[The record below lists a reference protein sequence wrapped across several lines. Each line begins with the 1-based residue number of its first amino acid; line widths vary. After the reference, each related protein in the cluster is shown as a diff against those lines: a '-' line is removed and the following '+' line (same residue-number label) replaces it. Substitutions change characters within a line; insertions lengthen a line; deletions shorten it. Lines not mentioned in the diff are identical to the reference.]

1 MTVKSPRVVLNF
13 TSYFSGA
20 FSFNVAG
27 FNKLPAFAAGA
38 GAADGAVAAGFDS
51 AGAGTG
57 AAVGGAVSAG
67 LVSASGCFVL
77 QPTSSSTIAADTHH
91 MALRME
97 FSPFT
102 GSSPLKSA
110 VTFCYSFPGSRA
122 QLFSLSATYFHRESC
137 EYRSPNILFA
147 TA

>member
-20 FSFNVAG
+20 FSLNVAG

-51 AGAGTG
+51 AGVGAG
-57 AAVGGAVSAG
+57 AAVGGGVSTFAVSAG
-67 LVSASGCFVL
+67 LVSPSGCFVL
-77 QPTSSSTIAADTHH
+77 QPTSSSITAADTHH
-91 MALRME
+91 IALRME

-102 GSSPLKSA
+102 GSSPQK
-110 VTFCYSFPGSRA
+110 
-122 QLFSLSATYFHRESC
+122 
-137 EYRSPNILFA
+137 I
-147 TA
+147 

>member
-51 AGAGTG
+51 AGAGAG
-57 AAVGGAVSAG
+57 AAGCRGVFTFSVSAG
-67 LVSASGCFVL
+67 IVSASGCVIL
-77 QPTSSSTIAADTHH
+77 ATTRMSTTAAVQ
-91 MALRME
+91 
-97 FSPFT
+97 SYNVPSI
-102 GSSPLKSA
+102 G
-110 VTFCYSFPGSRA
+110 SFP
-122 QLFSLSATYFHRESC
+122 
-137 EYRSPNILFA
+137 
-147 TA
+147 

>member
-20 FSFNVAG
+20 FSFNVAR

-38 GAADGAVAAGFDS
+38 GAADGAASPGFDS
-51 AGAGTG
+51 TGVGAG
-57 AAVGGAVSAG
+57 AAVGGGVSTFAVSAG

-77 QPTSSSTIAADTHH
+77 QPTSISTTAAGTHH

-97 FSPFT
+97 
-102 GSSPLKSA
+102 SS
-110 VTFCYSFPGSRA
+110 
-122 QLFSLSATYFHRESC
+122 
-137 EYRSPNILFA
+137 
-147 TA
+147 

>member
-38 GAADGAVAAGFDS
+38 DGAMAAGFDS
-51 AGAGTG
+51 AAGAG
-57 AAVGGAVSAG
+57 AAVGGGVSTFAVSAG

-77 QPTSSSTIAADTHH
+77 QPTNSSTTAADTHH
-91 MALRME
+91 IALRME

-102 GSSPLKSA
+102 GSSS
-110 VTFCYSFPGSRA
+110 
-122 QLFSLSATYFHRESC
+122 
-137 EYRSPNILFA
+137 
-147 TA
+147 

>member
-51 AGAGTG
+51 AGGGAGG
-57 AAVGGAVSAG
+57 AVGGGVSAFVVFAG
-67 LVSASGCFVL
+67 LGSASGCFVL
-77 QPTSSSTIAADTHH
+77 QPTNSTTAADHH
-91 MALRME
+91 HNAPPQE
-97 FSPFT
+97 VSPF
-102 GSSPLKSA
+102 
-110 VTFCYSFPGSRA
+110 SR
-122 QLFSLSATYFHRESC
+122 FG
-137 EYRSPNILFA
+137 P
-147 TA
+147 

>member
-1 MTVKSPRVVLNF
+1 MRVKSPRVVLNF

-51 AGAGTG
+51 AAGAG
-57 AAVGGAVSAG
+57 AAVGGGVSTFAVSAG

-77 QPTSSSTIAADTHH
+77 QPTSSSTAADTHN

-102 GSSPLKSA
+102 GSSP
-110 VTFCYSFPGSRA
+110 
-122 QLFSLSATYFHRESC
+122 
-137 EYRSPNILFA
+137 
-147 TA
+147 

>member
-1 MTVKSPRVVLNF
+1 MRVKSPRVVLNF

-38 GAADGAVAAGFDS
+38 AAADGAVAAGFDS
-51 AGAGTG
+51 AGAG
-57 AAVGGAVSAG
+57 AAVGGGVSTFAVSAG

-77 QPTSSSTIAADTHH
+77 QPTSSSTTAADTHH

-97 FSPFT
+97 FSPF
-102 GSSPLKSA
+102 
-110 VTFCYSFPGSRA
+110 
-122 QLFSLSATYFHRESC
+122 
-137 EYRSPNILFA
+137 
-147 TA
+147 